1 VSGFWAGAA
10 VLTILA
16 LAFLLLPL
24 FGERRRNGR
33 WSAFA
38 VLASLATIPAAVSVY
53 LAVTSFD
60 PDAGLGAS
68 PEERAMVARLA
79 AKLVDNPDDV
89 AGWRLLGRSYMVLGE
104 YGLGRQ
110 AYIEAW
116 NRTPAPDNDLKLSL
130 GEALFLTDRA
140 SITGDA
146 GRLIEEVLAAE
157 PDNQRALWY
166 GGLAAAEADRF
177 DVARARWTR
186 FLAFNPPEEVAGTI
200 RTLLAQL
207 PETSAASGAG
217 DAAQNR
223 GETPLP
229 QSFSLELKISV
240 AAGMPLETVGPGAAL
255 FVFARAP
262 GERAPVAVV
271 RQSVDALP
279 GTFALSDANVMIAGR
294 SLASFPEL
302 SLVARISLS
311 GQPAEQSG
319 DLYAEMTY
327 RRGDDPKVAL
337 AIDRVVP

>member
-33 WSAFA
+33 WSTFA
-38 VLASLATIPAAVSVY
+38 VIASLATIPAAVSVY
-53 LAVTSFD
+53 LVVTSWD
-60 PDAGLGAS
+60 PDVGLGAS

-89 AGWRLLGRSYMVLGE
+89 DGWRLLGRSYMVLGE

-116 NRTPAPDNDLKLSL
+116 NRTPAPDNNLKLAL

-140 SITGDA
+140 TIAGDA
-146 GRLIEEVLAAE
+146 GRLIEEVLDAE

-166 GGLAAAEADRF
+166 GGLAAAEAGRF

-207 PETSAASGAG
+207 PGEAAVPGA
-217 DAAQNR
+217 DEAAQNR
-223 GETPLP
+223 GETPLL
-229 QSFSLELKISV
+229 QSFSLELEISV
-240 AAGMPLETVGPGAAL
+240 GQGMPLATVGPDAAL
-255 FVFARAP
+255 FVFARVP
-262 GERAPVAVV
+262 GERAPVAVI
-271 RQSVDALP
+271 RQAVDAVP
-279 GTFALSDANVMIAGR
+279 GTFMLSDANVMIAGR

-311 GQPAEQSG
+311 GQPGEQSG
-319 DLYAEMTY
+319 DLYAEATF
-327 RRGDDPKVAL
+327 RRGADPKVAL
-337 AIDRVVP
+337 VIDRVVP